1 MPPQLREE
9 SVNRKC
15 PEMTEMLQFAKK
27 DFKIAI
33 INVLKDLI
41 KHTVIMNR
49 EIETIKKKQMSE
61 KKNHNH
67 PSDSYAGWNYE
78 QIKHNRSK

>member
-1 MPPQLREE
+1 
-9 SVNRKC
+9 
-15 PEMTEMLQFAKK
+15 MTEMLQFAKK

-61 KKNHNH
+61 KKKKHNH